1 MKQKIRK
8 KWKNTARFR
17 FWLFVCLAVIL
28 VVISL
33 LSPVLMPNDPYE
45 TNVLMAKSGPCA
57 EYPLG
62 TDALG
67 RCVLSRVLAGSRT
80 SIFCSV
86 LLVAIMFV
94 FGTGVGVIAGYKG
107 GVLDMVLMRITDFML
122 SFPQMVVAI
131 VVAGILGGS
140 LLNAM
145 IALGVTGWTGFARVA
160 RSRVIAMKK
169 EDYVT
174 AAIISGNGPI
184 RMMTDYVLPN
194 IIGPLII
201 YAAIQIGTTMLNL
214 AGLSFLGLGVQVPQ
228 AEWGSMVNEGRAMIQ
243 LAPQVVFA
251 PAAAIFITV
260 VVFNLLGDAARDLA
274 DRGSLQEGGR

>member
-1 MKQKIRK
+1 MKQRIRK

-17 FWLFVCLAVIL
+17 FWLFVCLAVVL

-33 LSPVLMPNDPYE
+33 LSPALMPNDPYE

-94 FGTGVGVIAGYKG
+94 FGTGVGLAAGYKG
-107 GVLDMVLMRITDFML
+107 GVLDMILMRITDFML

-145 IALGVTGWTGFARVA
+145 IALGVTGWTGYARVA
-160 RSRVIAMKK
+160 RSRVIAMKE

-174 AAIISGNGPI
+174 AARISGNGQV
-184 RMMTDYVLPN
+184 RMMINYVLPN
-194 IIGPLII
+194 VIGPLII

-260 VVFNLLGDAARDLA
+260 TVFNLLGDAARDLA

>member
-17 FWLFVCLAVIL
+17 FWLFVCLASVL

-33 LSPVLMPNDPYE
+33 LSPALMPNDPYE
-45 TNVLMAKSGPCA
+45 TNVLMAKAGPCA

-94 FGTGVGVIAGYKG
+94 FGTGVGLIAGYKG
-107 GVLDMVLMRITDFML
+107 GVLDMILMRITDFML

-145 IALGVTGWTGFARVA
+145 IALGVTGWTGYARVA
-160 RSRVIAMKK
+160 RSRVIAMKE

-174 AAIISGNGPI
+174 AARISGNGQV
-184 RMMTDYVLPN
+184 RMMINYVLPN
-194 IIGPLII
+194 VIGPLII

-260 VVFNLLGDAARDLA
+260 TIFNLLGDAARDLA
-274 DRGSLQEGGR
+274 DRSALQEGGR